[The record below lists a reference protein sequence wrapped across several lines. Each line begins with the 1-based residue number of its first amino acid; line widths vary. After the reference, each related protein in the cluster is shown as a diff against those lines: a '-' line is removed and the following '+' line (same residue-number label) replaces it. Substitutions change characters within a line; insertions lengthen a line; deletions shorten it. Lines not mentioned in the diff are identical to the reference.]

1 MEKIQSKPAVTLRRG
16 VSVKP
21 FITPRESILDLVEE
35 MVQKGGPEPD
45 DYELLDLTL
54 ASMPHYLENNIISQD
69 DLKAIIAMCDF
80 LHTPD
85 TFMGHSKLKPYG
97 YAGDYAIIEKIYNQ
111 TVCEQYAKWD
121 LYSYNHPAAAAVR
134 NRKAYFQQ
142 ILTNRLSKH
151 QGELR
156 LLNIASGPARDLFE
170 LYSSIAPE
178 TLHTT
183 CVEYDKRAI
192 AYASA
197 LCENYLQRISFHN
210 KNIFK
215 FNTDEQFD
223 VVWSAGL
230 FDYFDDRTFVTL
242 LGKFIHDWAGPKGE
256 VIIGNFCT
264 SNPSRPYMELF
275 GEWHLN
281 HRSADHLYRLAIE
294 AGAEVG
300 NIYID
305 KEPEGVNLFLRI
317 QK

>member
-1 MEKIQSKPAVTLRRG
+1 MEKTHRNPAVSPKRSIAAEPL
-16 VSVKP
+16 V
-21 FITPRESILDLVEE
+21 TPRESILELMEE
-35 MVQKGGPEPD
+35 MVQKGGPDPE

-54 ASMPHYLENNIISQD
+54 SSMPHYLENGIINQEDLQLIIS
-69 DLKAIIAMCDF
+69 MCDF
-80 LHTPD
+80 LHTSD

-111 TVCEQYAKWD
+111 TVCEQHAKWD
-121 LYSYNHPAAAAVR
+121 LYSYSHPAAAAVR
-134 NRKAYFQQ
+134 NRKLYFQQ
-142 ILTNRLSKH
+142 ILNNRLTAH

-156 LLNIASGPARDLFE
+156 LLNVASGPARDLYE
-170 LYSSIAPE
+170 LYSNIAPE

-183 CVEYDKRAI
+183 CVEFDKRAI
-192 AYASA
+192 AYAQE
-197 LCENYLQRISFHN
+197 LCADYLHRINFLN

-215 FNTDEQFD
+215 YETEETYDLI
-223 VVWSAGL
+223 WSAGL
-230 FDYFDDRTFVTL
+230 FDYFDDKTFVRIL
-242 LGKFIHDWAGPKGE
+242 RKFIHEWSSPKGE

-264 SNPSRPYMELF
+264 SNPSRSYMELF

-281 HRSADHLYRLAIE
+281 HRSANHLYSLAIE

-300 NIYID
+300 KIFID